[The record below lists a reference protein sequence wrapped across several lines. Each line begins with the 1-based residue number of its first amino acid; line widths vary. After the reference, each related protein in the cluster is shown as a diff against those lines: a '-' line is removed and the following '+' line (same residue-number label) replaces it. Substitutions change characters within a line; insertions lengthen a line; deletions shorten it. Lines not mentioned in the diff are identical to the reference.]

1 LRAGTFLAII
11 EEIKHENTVHE
22 LSVAQNIIDLVLR
35 HVPAE
40 ECGRVHAVRLKVGA
54 AAGIV
59 PDSLE
64 FSFAAIAPESPL
76 RNAHLEI
83 IRVPFRV
90 RCNACGTTEE
100 NELGTAL
107 CARCGSGDTAV
118 LSGTELHVTEIE
130 IAEPA
135 EAAS

>member
-1 LRAGTFLAII
+1 M
-11 EEIKHENTVHE
+11 HE

-35 HVPAE
+35 HVPADE
-40 ECGRVHAVRLKVGA
+40 YGRVNAVRVKIGA

-64 FSFAAIAPESPL
+64 FSFQAIVPESPV

-83 IRVPFRV
+83 ESIPFRV
-90 RCNACGTTEE
+90 RCNACGATEE

-107 CARCGSGDTAV
+107 CAHCGSGDTAV
-118 LSGTELHVTEIE
+118 LSGTELLVSEIE
-130 IAEPA
+130 IREPA